1 MPPLEPDTRIRVE
14 ACTPACLEL
23 VGTTYESASADTLR
37 VLTDAQPTP
46 RSIPLASVR
55 KLEIHRGRKSLGW
68 WKGALAGAGFGAAL
82 GALMW
87 ASGVEWSDE
96 YIGMPEFSPFTD
108 EPRSC
113 GAECVAIGATG
124 GALLGALFGA
134 LIRTDRWEEVPLDQ
148 ARVSVMP
155 QHDGVAL
162 GISVA
167 F

>member
-1 MPPLEPDTRIRVE
+1 MRTFAYLLAILLAAPICTAVAQDQMPPLEPDTRIRVE

-46 RSIPLASVR
+46 RSIALASVR

-68 WKGALAGAGFGAAL
+68 WKGALAGAGFGAAF

-96 YIGMPEFSPFTD
+96 YIGVQSIHRRAQVLRRRVRGHRYDGRSPVGCTV
-108 EPRSC
+108 R
-113 GAECVAIGATG
+113 
-124 GALLGALFGA
+124 
-134 LIRTDRWEEVPLDQ
+134 
-148 ARVSVMP
+148 RV
-155 QHDGVAL
+155 D
-162 GISVA
+162 
-167 F
+167 